1 MATTSSLTVYFN
13 RIINRL
19 NKILMETR
27 NNQNIT
33 GQFLFFTQKMPESL
47 NLGDNTF
54 LGLDIKNPLCFNYKV

>member
-1 MATTSSLTVYFN
+1 MAAISSLMVYFYC
-13 RIINRL
+13 IINRL

-47 NLGDNTF
+47 NLGDNNF
-54 LGLDIKNPLCFNYKV
+54 LGLDIKNPLCLNFKV